1 MKQQVEQCREW
12 EGLVRGWREGL
23 DWSAWGEENVEA
35 RLEQEAGLAEE
46 GQHPLEG
53 GVEELLT
60 CSYCRT
66 SFSNGWNKSRHR

>member
-23 DWSAWGEENVEA
+23 DWSSWGEESVEE
-35 RLEQEAGLAEE
+35 RLESEASLAGEGQYPLEE
-46 GQHPLEG
+46 GVQ
-53 GVEELLT
+53 ELLT

-66 SFSNGWNKSRHR
+66 TLSNGWSRARHR